1 MQRALAGVYPALQLF
16 ELDAELTELLQRFK
30 PDVVVPVLHGRPGED
45 GTVQGYLEMLGY
57 SYVGSD
63 VISSAT
69 TIHKVLAKQMFQM
82 ARLPVAKDMVLY
94 QDDLAC
100 MAQTK
105 PLLDDIQKQ
114 LGKDIVVK
122 PATQGSA
129 LGITRVKTMACQ
141 QALETALEYDT
152 TLLLEE
158 DISGREITVGV
169 LEKAAVPESLPALE
183 IVTPENSWYDYEHRY
198 AADGARHLI
207 PAPIP
212 EALTY
217 ALQQAALSAHRVLGC
232 RDLSRADFIVTAT
245 HDFYLLEVNS
255 MPGMTATSLY
265 PDAARAAG
273 YDLST
278 LMQIFI
284 DNAWRRGAGAIEA
297 QAALP

>member
-1 MQRALAGVYPALQLF
+1 MQRALVGLYPALQLF
-16 ELDAELTELLQRFK
+16 ELDAELTGLLQRFQ

-45 GTVQGYLEMLGY
+45 GAVQGYLEILGY

-82 ARLPVAKDMVLY
+82 AGLPVARDMVLC
-94 QDDLAC
+94 QDDLARIGR
-100 MAQTK
+100 AK
-105 PLLDDIQKQ
+105 PPLADIQKQ
-114 LGKDIVVK
+114 LGEDIVVK

-129 LGITRVKTMACQ
+129 LGITRVKAAACQ
-141 QALETALEYDT
+141 QALATALKYDT
-152 TLLLEE
+152 TVLLEE
-158 DISGREITVGV
+158 DITGREITVGV
-169 LEKAAVPESLPALE
+169 LEKAAVPEPLPTLE
-183 IVTPENSWYDYEHRY
+183 IITPGDSWYDYEHRY
-198 AADGARHLI
+198 AADGSRHLI

-212 EALTY
+212 KDLTEAL
-217 ALQQAALSAHRVLGC
+217 QDAALTAHRVLGC

-255 MPGMTATSLY
+255 MPGLTATSLY

-273 YDLST
+273 YDFPT
-278 LMQIFI
+278 LMQILI
-284 DNAWRRGAGAIEA
+284 DNAWRRGAGEK